1 MSKTTVHNPFDREPI
16 AEVPLAQWPEIDG
29 WLNDATSLHG
39 DRSAWLP
46 VYDRIAILRRAGGI
60 MAERAEELALQIVRE
75 GGKPLADARVETE
88 RAINSVELCVQG
100 LFDGGGREI
109 PMDLTQ
115 AGAGRTAYTF
125 CEPIGPVVAISAFNH
140 PLNLIV
146 HQVGP
151 AVAAGCPVLI
161 KPALET
167 PLSCRSFVNILH
179 EAGLPE
185 AWCRFAPCANEIAEK
200 MVTDRRTAFV
210 SFIGS
215 ANVGWTLRSK
225 LAPGTRVA
233 LEHGG
238 AAPVIVDRDVERKSV
253 IASLLKGGFY
263 HSGQVCVSVQRVF
276 VPTDELADFADQLG
290 RRAANL
296 IVGDPA
302 DLRTECGPLIRPAE
316 VDRVESWV
324 AEAVKGGGTLSAGGR
339 RLGDTMFEPTVI
351 VNPPSDAKVSRQEI
365 FGPVICLYGYNDM
378 NEAIARANGIPYA
391 FQAAVFTKRMSV
403 AKHCIEMLAGS
414 TVLVNNHT
422 AFRVDWMPFAGLKQ
436 SGLGTGGIGY
446 TMADMTIRKMA
457 VLNWSHQA

>member
-60 MAERAEELALQIVRE
+60 MAERAKELALQIVRE

-185 AWCRFAPCANEIAEK
+185 AWCRFAPCANEIVEK

-296 IVGDPA
+296 IVSDPA

-414 TVLVNNHT
+414 TVLVNDHT
-422 AFRVDWMPFAGLKQ
+422 AFRVDWMPFGGLKQ